1 MCLISNQSEITYQ
14 NTYYLSACVV
24 ILVLFKV
31 DYIAAYGASVKMY
44 FDIFNFG
51 SRNFIETF
59 NKKIIPK
66 FVFGCHF
73 KSTANH
79 TLCIK

>member
-1 MCLISNQSEITYQ
+1 MCLRSNQSEITYQ

-44 FDIFNFG
+44 FDFFNFG
-51 SRNFIETF
+51 SRNFIEHLIKRLF
-59 NKKIIPK
+59 QNLFLDVILSPQRIIHS
-66 FVFGCHF
+66 V
-73 KSTANH
+73 
-79 TLCIK
+79 